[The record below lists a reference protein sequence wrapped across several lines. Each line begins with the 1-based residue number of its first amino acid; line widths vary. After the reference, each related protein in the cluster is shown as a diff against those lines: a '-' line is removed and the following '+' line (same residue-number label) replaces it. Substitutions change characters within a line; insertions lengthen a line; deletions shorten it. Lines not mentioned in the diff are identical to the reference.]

1 MYAHDHH
8 QVFYVKA
15 GDRIYTIPLT
25 ELHAGYRRAQG
36 LGNDGGMEP
45 AGESPFQLD
54 TAVIELA
61 EFLCLDD
68 GAPRQLV
75 PLDLA
80 SDVAMRLVVGATFAL
95 TREALLLWGDYC
107 DGADARLD
115 DGLEPDDALRL
126 ACTGQDGDLA
136 CE

>member
-75 PLDLA
+75 PVVGDVGQEVRVLA
-80 SDVAMRLVVGATFAL
+80 VGLHEDPVLVVAEVGAAQPGGAVL
-95 TREALLLWGDYC
+95 VEGD
-107 DGADARLD
+107 
-115 DGLEPDDALRL
+115 PPL
-126 ACTGQDGDLA
+126 AQVGEVTGV
-136 CE
+136 